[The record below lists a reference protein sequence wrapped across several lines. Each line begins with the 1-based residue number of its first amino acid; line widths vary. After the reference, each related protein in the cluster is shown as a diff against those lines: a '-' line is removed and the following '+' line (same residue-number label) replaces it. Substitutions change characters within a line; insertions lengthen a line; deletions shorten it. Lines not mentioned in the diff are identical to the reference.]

1 MIGPNALPT
10 LTTNPSS
17 NDTGLE
23 LQPEPSRL
31 VIVLKDMG
39 RKDVSG
45 AIFIRSLDEYRA
57 RASGTSES
65 HPLRCV
71 YPISHR
77 MRRKAYSFPLTW
89 CGRIVLLLNIVL
101 EMIEK
106 LDSSILGNAQ
116 HILSF
121 IAHTLEPTP
130 APNVSAPSSLEAS
143 SVHGLRLD
151 DLRIVDS
158 DDEDES
164 EDTDG
169 GEADSDDEGL
179 PEADGLPA
187 SQDLLFT
194 ALNLLLAVLEGT
206 LLFLVPGAVECGD
219 RGTRLI
225 PSLAFDRQEIPIS
238 PPRTHHYY
246 KSYSLTLNPSPIT
259 TAMSYVRPL
268 LRLG

>member
-23 LQPEPSRL
+23 LQPEPSHL
-31 VIVLKDMG
+31 VIVMKDMG

-65 HPLRCV
+65 HPLRFV
-71 YPISHR
+71 DSTSHR
-77 MRRKAYSFPLTW
+77 MQRKSLFISIDLG
-89 CGRIVLLLNIVL
+89 GRIVLLLNIVL

-130 APNVSAPSSLEAS
+130 VSNVSAPPSLEAS
-143 SVHGLRLD
+143 SGRGLRLD

-164 EDTDG
+164 EDPDE
-169 GEADSDDEGL
+169 GEADSDDEG
-179 PEADGLPA
+179 PAEADGLPA

-206 LLFLVPGAVECGD
+206 LLFLFFRC
-219 RGTRLI
+219 RG
-225 PSLAFDRQEIPIS
+225 
-238 PPRTHHYY
+238 
-246 KSYSLTLNPSPIT
+246 
-259 TAMSYVRPL
+259 V
-268 LRLG
+268 